1 MGPLEGDFAIMAGK
15 SAFIINM
22 LALHGPQAKVLV
34 CSFCNIACFIYHWKI
49 YKRALLEFCN
59 YLIRYRTFAWSP
71 CKANILII
79 KADLPAMIAKSPSS
93 GPIAQEFDFAN
104 AVFMQ
109 FHRQVGKHEYG
120 GFVARYANNHSIG
133 CAWPDKVFCLIFS
146 QPL

>member
-1 MGPLEGDFAIMAGK
+1 VRDLDSCWEELSQHAELPVLLRNKITKIKESSLDDIDSVHSLIRFLHEAG
-15 SAFIINM
+15 N
-22 LALHGPQAKVLV
+22 
-34 CSFCNIACFIYHWKI
+34 
-49 YKRALLEFCN
+49 RALEKEMASAQADITF
-59 YLIRYRTFAWSP
+59 RTFAWSP

-109 FHRQVGKHEYG
+109 FLRQVGKHEYG

-133 CAWPDKVFCLIFS
+133 CA
-146 QPL
+146 